1 MTTGPRR
8 GKPSRESLSIWH
20 KIFRAPAMSE
30 PAPGIPIPTPA
41 ARPLPAWLRVLRS
54 GENGL
59 IVLVLFL
66 LTIVPLAEV
75 GLRKFTGSGIAGAG
89 PFVQHFTLLV
99 GVLGGAIAAREGRL
113 LSLSSLPDILPGFW
127 KRAAIIFSSAVAAA
141 ISGLLSPAAW
151 KFVQSEPADK
161 ILAYGIPYSAF
172 QWLLPI
178 GYAAVALRLCWAASN
193 RWSGRALAVLLTA
206 ALMWLGIQSTIDPAN
221 LVWPAMI
228 ALAVAT

>member
-1 MTTGPRR
+1 
-8 GKPSRESLSIWH
+8 
-20 KIFRAPAMSE
+20 MSE
-30 PAPGIPIPTPA
+30 PAPDIPILSSVD
-41 ARPLPAWLRVLRS
+41 RPLPAWLRMLRS
-54 GENGL
+54 GEDGI
-59 IVLVLFL
+59 IVLVLIL
-66 LTIVPLAEV
+66 LTLVPLAEV
-75 GLRKFTGSGIAGAG
+75 VLRKVTGLGIAGSG
-89 PFVQHFTLLV
+89 SFVQHFTLLV
-99 GVLGGAIAAREGRL
+99 GVLGGAIAARDGRL
-113 LSLSSLPDILPGFW
+113 LSLSSLPSILPGFW
-127 KRAAIIFSSAVAAA
+127 KPAAIIFSSAVAAA
-141 ISGLLSPAAW
+141 ISGLLCPAAW

-172 QWLLPI
+172 QWLLPA